1 MWWWWDWFLANW
13 SQPSNAVVDN
23 RIIVLVFVVKAQD
36 DVFLRG
42 ILGAILVRDGRYSTF
57 DFNLLNVLEWFHRFV
72 EFDWIA

>member
-1 MWWWWDWFLANW
+1 MVNK
-13 SQPSNAVVDN
+13 
-23 RIIVLVFVVKAQD
+23 RIIVLVLVVEAQD

-42 ILGAILVRDGRYSTF
+42 ILGAILVRDGRHSTF